1 MERCTRSSAYG
12 RAGRVSFFQLT
23 TFFVS
28 EARVCDA
35 PVGAYGAH
43 TGVSGV
49 QVTWHAELYSL
60 PEPPVYHADGS
71 A

>member
-1 MERCTRSSAYG
+1 M
-12 RAGRVSFFQLT
+12 SFFQLT